1 MKNLSL
7 ILNIVLLVAVIVLY
21 VLFFSRGGSPNASRS
36 NDTSAVDLKI
46 AFINSDS
53 VVKHYEYLKAQQE
66 RLESKSKKLD
76 QEYRNRAMGLQGE
89 IAAYQRNVSSMTL
102 GQVRATEEDLGKKQQ
117 NLQVYQQSLAQ
128 QLMDEEQKLQKE
140 LYERVTNFLKQYG
153 EEKGLQVV
161 LKYDP
166 SSDVLYGGRALD
178 ITNDVIAGL
187 NNAYRTEKDSTVK
200 TDTTKTK

>member
-7 ILNIVLLVAVIVLY
+7 VLNIVLLVAVIVLY
-21 VLFFSRGGSPNASRS
+21 VLFFSRGGAPNTSRS

-102 GQVRATEEDLGKKQQ
+102 GQVRATEEELGKKQQ

-140 LYERVTNFLKQYG
+140 LYERVTTFLKQYG

-187 NNAYRTEKDSTVK
+187 NNAYLSEKDSAVK
-200 TDTTKTK
+200 ADTTKAK